1 MNHIAFITGPADFLN
16 LYSFLQE
23 HRMQDDTIAIVL
35 FGTAHNVSKDLKEAT
50 QKLSRPLD
58 NASFYFLDSDDESL
72 DGLLSLREEVSIAGS
87 VLTNLFITHVFGV
100 YENLI
105 LDTFA
110 YERLIL
116 IENGLATYHPPIGR
130 DPRLR

>member
-16 LYSFLQE
+16 LYSFLQQ

-58 NASFYFLDSDDESL
+58 NASFYFLKAVFIYPL
-72 DGLLSLREEVSIAGS
+72 VGLLTKRSGDKKI
-87 VLTNLFITHVFGV
+87 
-100 YENLI
+100 
-105 LDTFA
+105 
-110 YERLIL
+110 RLIHR
-116 IENGLATYHPPIGR
+116 IVIAYLAIPFCFWKGVLQRGR
-130 DPRLR
+130 